1 MTQCKKCKN
10 NFIEE
15 ILSFKYEDDKKI
27 ITHFLSKKSKN
38 SDEEYELK
46 KQKIIIIIFILNQI

>member
-38 SDEEYELK
+38 SD
-46 KQKIIIIIFILNQI
+46 